1 MHYDPLR
8 LGPCPKDLSEWT
20 SLPPPNNTPPTYNNT
35 HKHNNSCHT
44 RIRVPISTASAVHPA
59 CQAAAKPP
67 PTIRLYTALLSALT
81 YLSRTLHFQVP
92 TGQLIDTLRRL
103 AARARQL
110 HPPQPY
116 IAYISALR
124 SPFTPAIAYISTL
137 RSSLFAPPLVAPHC
151 RQWLAKLHTRH
162 LTAPETFCII
172 PPATSGLALQHA
184 RPIRFTEPAGSG

>member
-44 RIRVPISTASAVHPA
+44 RIRVPISTARAVHPA
-59 CQAAAKPP
+59 CQAAAHAALDHPVIHGASQRPHLLIAHSTFPSAHRSAHRHAPP
-67 PTIRLYTALLSALT
+67 PCRS
-81 YLSRTLHFQVP
+81 H
-92 TGQLIDTLRRL
+92 
-103 AARARQL
+103 RQL
-110 HPPQPY
+110 HHPQPY

-137 RSSLFAPPLVAPHC
+137 RSSSFAPPLVAPHC

-172 PPATSGLALQHA
+172 PPATSGLPRTAP
-184 RPIRFTEPAGSG
+184 RTPDPIH

>member
-20 SLPPPNNTPPTYNNT
+20 SLPPPNNTPPTTT
-35 HKHNNSCHT
+35 HTSTTT
-44 RIRVPISTASAVHPA
+44 RATHASASPFLLPA
-59 CQAAAKPP
+59 PYIRPAKRLRTPP
-67 PTIRLYTALLSALT
+67 STIRLYTALLSALT

-137 RSSLFAPPLVAPHC
+137 RSSSFAPPLVAPHC

-172 PPATSGLALQHA
+172 PPATSGLPRTAA
-184 RPIRFTEPAGSG
+184 RTPDPIH